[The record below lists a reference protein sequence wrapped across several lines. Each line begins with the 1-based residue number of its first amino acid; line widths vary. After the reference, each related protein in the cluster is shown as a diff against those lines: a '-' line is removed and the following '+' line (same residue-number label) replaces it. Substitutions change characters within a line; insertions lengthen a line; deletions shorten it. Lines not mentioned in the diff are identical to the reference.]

1 MQASLLESPDEHHLV
16 LLDTRIAQLA
26 LDGTS
31 LRLQTW
37 SLDASVEIRIG
48 APFSL
53 RTGGGAPRM
62 LDPSAPESLA
72 PVLALLRTTV
82 RGLTMTR
89 DGELAVAFGE
99 GAELRVRGREGAWEL
114 QGAGA
119 LEGLAYRPGAAGEA
133 PWP

>member
-16 LLDTRIAQLA
+16 LLDTRVAQLA
-26 LDGTS
+26 LDGRS

-48 APFSL
+48 APFAL

-119 LEGLAYRPGAAGEA
+119 LEGLAYRSGAAGEA